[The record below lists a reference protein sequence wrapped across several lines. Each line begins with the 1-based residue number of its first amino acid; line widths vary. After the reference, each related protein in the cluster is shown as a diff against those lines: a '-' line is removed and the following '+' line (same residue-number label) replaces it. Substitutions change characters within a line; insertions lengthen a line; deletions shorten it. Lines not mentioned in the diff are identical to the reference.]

1 MIVLNKRQINI
12 IDFLQN
18 SSEWTTIENIA
29 KVFDVSVRTIR
40 NDLDCI
46 KTLLKDCDAKL
57 ERKPK
62 VGVKLIIKKGE
73 SIDHILKGYK
83 NKLYSPEERALMI
96 ALILMI
102 KGNATIEELSEDIE
116 VSKNTLVND
125 LKLAEAKLKEFDISI
140 SKKSYHGTFIE
151 ENNDEKLGDA
161 FLKLYSRLSEG
172 QDKEIYKWLYK
183 YSNINEEYIKTIIE
197 AVEEEKNIQYTEESL
212 EELEIILLF
221 TLSRVLNNQEIK
233 LDTNDDYENSEF
245 KTLKNIIEKVIDK
258 KIHNDK
264 IEYLLKIFKGAK
276 IAKDFN
282 LNKEEKINKITS
294 EVLSELYT
302 MLNIEVDS
310 DAEFIRQMQLHLE
323 IAIYRVENNLVINNP
338 LLEEIKYKMSFIYGI
353 TEEILSKKKDII
365 GVEFPEAEIAYMAMY
380 FGTIFEKYAKG
391 NFSANVLVVCNGGL
405 ATSSLLK
412 SRMNLMIPEI
422 KIQSI
427 CRLKDVDD
435 YLNKEIDFIVSTVPL
450 QIEDY
455 KVIQV
460 NPLLESGDSQ
470 KIKSEIYSIWYEK
483 NCKYLADKVKNE
495 NESDLTKIILEK
507 YAQFEQ
513 SIEDWREAIEIAA
526 KPLIKDKKIE
536 KAYVNDSIR
545 VIETLGNYM
554 MFIPEIAF
562 VHATPENVIEN
573 AVSILNLKNPIDF
586 GSKNKSTVKTIVV
599 LANKEENK
607 NLINLTNI
615 LIKDD
620 NIKKFKNAK
629 SYEDLKSII

>member
-151 ENNDEKLGDA
+151 ENNDEKLGDS

-197 AVEEEKNIQYTEESL
+197 AVEEEKSIQYTEESL

-245 KTLKNIIEKVIDK
+245 KTFKNIIEKVIDK

-276 IAKDFN
+276 ISKDFN

-405 ATSSLLK
+405 APSSLLK

>member
-197 AVEEEKNIQYTEESL
+197 AVEEEKSIQYTEESL

-233 LDTNDDYENSEF
+233 LDTNDNYENSEF
-245 KTLKNIIEKVIDK
+245 KTFKNIIEKVIDK

>member
-1 MIVLNKRQINI
+1 MTVLNKRQINI

-18 SSEWTTIENIA
+18 SSEWTTIENIS
-29 KVFDVSVRTIR
+29 KMFDVSERTIR

-73 SIDHILKGYK
+73 SIDYILKAYE

-96 ALILMI
+96 AAILMI
-102 KGNATIEELSEDIE
+102 KGNATIEELLEYIE
-116 VSKNTLVND
+116 VSKNTLIND

-151 ENNDEKLGDA
+151 EDNDERLGDA
-161 FLKLYSRLSEG
+161 FLKLYSNLSEG
-172 QDKEIYKWLYK
+172 QDKEITKWLYK
-183 YSNINEEYIKTIIE
+183 YSNMRNEDIKTIIE
-197 AVEEEKNIQYTEESL
+197 SVEEEKNIQYTEESF

-221 TLSRVLNNQEIK
+221 TLSRVVNNQECK
-233 LDTNDDYENSEF
+233 LGINDNDGRGEF
-245 KTLKNIIEKVIDK
+245 KTLNQSIEKVISRK
-258 KIHNDK
+258 VHADK
-264 IEYLLKIFKGAK
+264 IDYLLKIFKGAK
-276 IAKDFN
+276 IAKNFN
-282 LNKEEKINKITS
+282 LKKEEKINRITL
-294 EVLSELYT
+294 EVLNELCT

-310 DAEFIRQMQLHLE
+310 EAELISQMQLHLE
-323 IAIYRVENNLVINNP
+323 IAIYRVENDLVINNP

-353 TEEILSKKKDII
+353 TEEILSNKKDVI
-365 GVEFPEAEIAYMAMY
+365 GVQFPEAEIAYMAMY
-380 FGTIFEKYAKG
+380 FGTIFEKYSKG
-391 NFSANVLVVCNGGL
+391 NFSATVLVVCNGGL

-422 KIQSI
+422 SIKSI
-427 CRLKDVDD
+427 CRLKDVND
-435 YLNKEIDFIVSTVPL
+435 YLSEEIDFVVSTIPL
-450 QIEDY
+450 QIEGY

-470 KIKSEIYSIWYEK
+470 KIKSQIYRIWYEK
-483 NCKYLADKVKNE
+483 NCKYLADKFKNKDE
-495 NESDLTKIILEK
+495 NDLTTIILEK

-513 SIEDWREAIEIAA
+513 PIEEWREAIEIAA
-526 KPLIKDKKIE
+526 IPLIKDKKIK

-573 AVSILNLKNPIDF
+573 AVSVLNLKNPIDF

-629 SYEDLKSII
+629 SYEDLKNIV